1 MITRIRVV
9 ILILTMAG
17 LAFAQDYETL
27 GRNLVQDLLARRF
40 ENVASQFNESWAKV
54 MPATK
59 MPGFFNA
66 VFGNAGSFQSI
77 TGTRSEEL
85 QGYHVV
91 SVACRFEKTTLDFKI
106 SFDSKSRVASLTAS
120 PGDPLFEEK
129 ADAKAAIKAAVDA
142 AAADGIRVLIAW
154 GANDD
159 KRSTLFL
166 AANRAP
172 AVSTPGFFSHEYRT
186 VNVSIGHMDKN
197 INLAKSYDAKLKAD
211 ALPALT
217 VLDSAG
223 AAIANTNAATLQPD
237 ADPSGIDP
245 VKVAAFLKLHQAP
258 APDAVAQFNAALKQA
273 KKEGKEV
280 FVWFS
285 APW

>member
-1 MITRIRVV
+1 MIATIRAMTL
-9 ILILTMAG
+9 ILIVAG
-17 LAFAQDYETL
+17 LVFAQDYETL
-27 GRNLVQDLLARRF
+27 GRNLVQDLLAHRF
-40 ENVASQFNESWAKV
+40 EKVASQFNEGWAQV

-59 MPGFFNA
+59 MPEFLNA
-66 VFGNAGSFQSI
+66 VLGTAGAFQTI

-91 SVACRFEKTTLDFKI
+91 SVACRFEKITLDFRI
-106 SFDSKSRVASLTAS
+106 SFDSKNRVASLAAGPS
-120 PGDPLFEEK
+120 EPSFEEK

-159 KRSTLFL
+159 KGSTLFL
-166 AANRAP
+166 AAKRAP
-172 AVSTPGFFSHEYRT
+172 AFSQSALFSNEYRT
-186 VNVSIGHMDKN
+186 LNVNIGHIDKN
-197 INLAKSYDAKLKAD
+197 INVAKSYGAKLKAD

-223 AAIANTNAATLQPD
+223 AVIANTNAAALRPD
-237 ADPSGIDP
+237 ANPSGIDP
-245 VKVAAFLKLHQAP
+245 EKVAAFLKLHQAP
-258 APDAVAQFNAALKQA
+258 APDAVARFDAALKQA
-273 KKEGKEV
+273 KKEGKMV